1 MGRAMLT
8 RERDPSGADVDAVGV
23 EDRVRAVILPI

>member
-1 MGRAMLT
+1 MLT
-8 RERDPSGADVDAVGV
+8 RERDPSGVDVDAVGS

>member
-1 MGRAMLT
+1 MLT
-8 RERDPSGADVDAVGV
+8 RERDRSGADVDAVGI